1 MHNIMTRDQP
11 IFITLLT
18 IELMIPYAQ
27 SLKDK
32 RSALRGLTD
41 RIRSKFNASV
51 AEVGYQ
57 DKWQRSVVAVCF
69 VGNDKRH
76 LETDAAHLRTLCDEA
91 RDIEITSIDQE
102 WL

>member
-1 MHNIMTRDQP
+1 MREQS

-32 RSALRGLTD
+32 RSAVRGLTD

-57 DKWQRSVVAVCF
+57 DKWQRAVVAVCF
-69 VGNDKRH
+69 VGGDKRQ
-76 LETDAAHLRTLCDEA
+76 LEADAARIRTLCEDA
-91 RDIEITSIDQE
+91 TDVEITAIDQE

>member
-1 MHNIMTRDQP
+1 MNDKSLS
-11 IFITLLT
+11 ITLVT

-27 SLKDK
+27 SLKHK
-32 RSALRGLTD
+32 RSAVRGIKD

-57 DKWQRSVVAVCF
+57 DKWQRAVLAVCM
-69 VGNDKRH
+69 VSSDRRM
-76 LETDAAHLRTLCDEA
+76 LESDAARLRTLCEETTDV
-91 RDIEITSIDQE
+91 EIAAFNQE

>member
-1 MHNIMTRDQP
+1 MKDQP
-11 IFITLLT
+11 IFIALLT
-18 IELMIPYAQ
+18 VELVIPYAQ

-32 RSALRGLTD
+32 RSAVRGLTD
-41 RIRSKFNASV
+41 RIRNKFNASV

-69 VGNDKRH
+69 VGGDKRH
-76 LETDAAHLRTLCDEA
+76 LELDATRIRTLCEEA
-91 RDIEITSIDQE
+91 TDVEIVAIDQE

>member
-1 MHNIMTRDQP
+1 MKDQP

-18 IELMIPYAQ
+18 IELVIPYAQ

-32 RSALRGLTD
+32 RSAVRGLTD

-69 VGNDKRH
+69 VGGDKRH
-76 LETDAAHLRTLCDEA
+76 LELDATRIRTLCEEA
-91 RDIEITSIDQE
+91 TDVEITAIDQE

>member
-1 MHNIMTRDQP
+1 MSDQSF
-11 IFITLLT
+11 FISLLT
-18 IELMIPYAQ
+18 IELVIPYAQ

-32 RSALRGLTD
+32 RSAVRALKD

-57 DKWQRSVVAVCF
+57 DKWQRAVLVACF
-69 VGNDKRH
+69 VGGDKRH
-76 LETDAAHLRTLCDEA
+76 LESDTARVRTLCGEA
-91 RDIEITSIDQE
+91 TDVEIVSIDQE

>member
-1 MHNIMTRDQP
+1 MSDQSF
-11 IFITLLT
+11 FITLLT
-18 IELMIPYAQ
+18 IELVIPYAQ

-32 RSALRGLTD
+32 RSAVRGITD
-41 RIRSKFNASV
+41 RIRSRFNASV

-57 DKWQRSVVAVCF
+57 DKWQRAVVAVCF

-76 LETDAAHLRTLCDEA
+76 LESDTARVRTLCGEA
-91 RDIEITSIDQE
+91 TDVEITSIDQE

>member
-1 MHNIMTRDQP
+1 MRDKP

-32 RSALRGLTD
+32 RSAVRGLTD

-57 DKWQRSVVAVCF
+57 DKWQRAVMAVCF
-69 VGNDKRH
+69 VGGDKRH
-76 LETDAAHLRTLCDEA
+76 LESDSARIRTLCEEA
-91 RDIEITSIDQE
+91 TDVEIAAIDQE

>member
-1 MHNIMTRDQP
+1 MRDQP

-18 IELMIPYAQ
+18 IELVIPYAQ

-32 RSALRGLTD
+32 RSAVRGLKD

-51 AEVGYQ
+51 AEVAYQ
-57 DKWQRSVVAVCF
+57 DKWLRAILAVCF
-69 VGNDKRH
+69 VGGDKRH
-76 LETDAAHLRTLCDEA
+76 LELDATRIRTLCEEA
-91 RDIEITSIDQE
+91 TDVEITAIDQE

>member
-1 MHNIMTRDQP
+1 MKDQS

-76 LETDAAHLRTLCDEA
+76 LETDAARLRTLCGDA
-91 RDIEITSIDQE
+91 RDVEITSINQE

>member
-1 MHNIMTRDQP
+1 MSDQSV
-11 IFITLLT
+11 FITLLT
-18 IELMIPYAQ
+18 IELLIPHAQ

-32 RSALRGLTD
+32 RSEVRGLKE

-57 DKWQRSVVAVCF
+57 DKWQRTVLAVGL
-69 VGNDKRH
+69 VGSDKRQ
-76 LETDAAHLRTLCDEA
+76 LESNSALIRTLCEEA
-91 RDIEITSIDQE
+91 AGVEVTSIDQE